1 MSTTIIT
8 EKGNKSSLLW
18 IMKCIINIY
27 IYIFIYLLFIYQD
40 KNTTIKKKE
49 KRSNCWYCKKWTII
63 ESDCIIAYQ
72 VEKAPQLCIGLPQE
86 NVYTLGKFLYKS
98 QNLLGW

>member
-27 IYIFIYLLFIYQD
+27 IYIYIYQD

-49 KRSNCWYCKKWTII
+49 KRSNCWYCIKWTII
-63 ESDCIIAYQ
+63 ESNCIIAYQ

-86 NVYTLGKFLYKS
+86 NIYTLGKFLYKS